1 MLYDVKNFEGKKRKL
16 KEKFC
21 EWRHHDDLWSVDMVV
36 AFTVLILR
44 QCLVPYIFKINQT
57 SLNKFEEK
65 KTNFLTMQILM
76 TNFWFIPLFTIPM
89 VVYSKLFD
97 KKIHFFNSGFSY
109 FEKWMWWLLYNNKFY
124 CAYKL
129 IAEAFLTK

>member
-16 KEKFC
+16 KEKFY
-21 EWRHHDDLWSVDMVV
+21 EWRHHDDLWSVDIIV

-65 KTNFLTMQILM
+65 KNKLSNNANSNDKFLIYPP
-76 TNFWFIPLFTIPM
+76 FYYIPM

-97 KKIHFFNSGFSY
+97 KKNT
-109 FEKWMWWLLYNNKFY
+109 LL
-124 CAYKL
+124 
-129 IAEAFLTK
+129 